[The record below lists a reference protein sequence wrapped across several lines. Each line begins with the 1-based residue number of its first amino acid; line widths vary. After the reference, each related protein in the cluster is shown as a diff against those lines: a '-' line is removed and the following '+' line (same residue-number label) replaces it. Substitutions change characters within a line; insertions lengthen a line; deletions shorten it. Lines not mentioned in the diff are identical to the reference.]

1 MKSVQLK
8 FKEVKEKVMEDF
20 KMVDLDMRLDYRV

>member
-8 FKEVKEKVMEDF
+8 FKEAKEKVMEDF